1 MKSTGKKLSAA
12 VVLAMVLLAIP
23 LVGQIYRYYRPG
35 TIWTVTT
42 IRIHSGMD
50 PAYLQYLDGAF
61 KKDSDAAVK
70 AKYMKSY
77 KILRSIDD
85 DESSWNMLL
94 LREYDNLA
102 SMEANEE
109 KADALSRQVLAEDD
123 AKQMQGYE
131 NRSKTREVLAT
142 KTMRE
147 YVMK

>member
-1 MKSTGKKLSAA
+1 
-12 VVLAMVLLAIP
+12 MVLLAIP
-23 LVGQIYRYYRPG
+23 VVGQVYRYYHPG

-61 KKDSDAAVK
+61 KKDSDAAVQ

-77 KILRSIDD
+77 KILRSVDD
-85 DESSWNMLL
+85 DESSWNLL
-94 LREYDNLA
+94 ILREFESLA

-109 KADALSRQVLAEDD
+109 KADALSRRVMGEDD

-131 NRSKTREVLAT
+131 NRSKTRVVLAT

-147 YVMK
+147 LTLK

>member
-1 MKSTGKKLSAA
+1 MKSITKKLS
-12 VVLAMVLLAIP
+12 VVIALAMVLLAIP
-23 LVGQIYRYYRPG
+23 VVGQVYRYYHPG

-61 KKDSDAAVK
+61 KKDSDAAVE

-85 DESSWNMLL
+85 DESSWNLL
-94 LREYDNLA
+94 ILREFDSLA

-109 KADALSRQVLAEDD
+109 KADALSRRVMGEDD
-123 AKQMQGYE
+123 GKQMQGYE
-131 NRSKTREVLAT
+131 NRSKTRQVLGT

-147 YVMK
+147 LTMK

>member
-1 MKSTGKKLSAA
+1 MKSITKKLSVAIA
-12 VVLAMVLLAIP
+12 LAMVLLAIP
-23 LVGQIYRYYRPG
+23 VAGQIYRHYRPG

-50 PAYLQYLDGAF
+50 PAYLQYLDGEF

-85 DESSWNMLL
+85 DQSSWNMFI

-102 SMEANEE
+102 SQRRESGRPQPPGSRAGRYET
-109 KADALSRQVLAEDD
+109 DARLRESFKD
-123 AKQMQGYE
+123 ARGVG
-131 NRSKTREVLAT
+131 N
-142 KTMRE
+142 
-147 YVMK
+147 